1 VLTPQTIQTPN
12 RNSEQIE
19 SSFDAPPQLFPQ
31 SGAIRI
37 RSQPLFLVYHDK
49 SIASASKTAYIQQLL
64 SRIPMKIVAPAKD
77 CPGSPHEHAAVC
89 DPIHPEHEEPSM
101 RIVCPALLVAA
112 MLTVIQSA
120 SRAAEL
126 LPSDRPIPAV
136 VDHYIDAALHKEGI
150 KATPAADGATLIRR
164 LTLDLVGR
172 IPTTAEWRAFAES
185 TDPDKRAKLVDRLM
199 ASPGFVRHQVNE
211 LDTMLMAGDKGS
223 VREYLAAAIGDNRP
237 WDQIFRELL
246 LPDQTDKRTKP
257 AAEYLRRKVKD
268 LDRLT
273 AEVSSTFFG
282 VNISCAQ
289 CHDHPLVRDWKQDH
303 FYGMKSFL
311 SRTFMNGTEN
321 AGFVAERGFGSI
333 RFKTTDDVERQARL
347 MFLTG
352 SRVDDPGDKEP
363 SKEEQKK
370 EKEALDRAK
379 KDKVAPPAPSFS
391 ARAKLVEVALRPG
404 DREFF
409 AKAIV
414 NRIWHRLYGQGLVM
428 PLDQMHSA
436 NPASHPD
443 LLAWL
448 ARDTAEHGYDLR
460 RLIRGLV
467 MSDAYARDSYWQ
479 AGEPPRASLFAVAI
493 LRPLTPAQLA
503 TSLRLATVDPSS
515 LPPDVE
521 SGLFEKRIET
531 LETSGRPLAASFTTT
546 SGDAQI
552 GVAEALFFSNSKQV
566 EKELLGEG
574 SDRLVGRLKQ
584 TAGTTEL
591 IDMAVRAVLSRPPD
605 DDEIRTLGNYL
616 GERTDRPDDASEQL
630 VWALLTSSEFR
641 FNH

>member
-1 VLTPQTIQTPN
+1 
-12 RNSEQIE
+12 
-19 SSFDAPPQLFPQ
+19 
-31 SGAIRI
+31 
-37 RSQPLFLVYHDK
+37 
-49 SIASASKTAYIQQLL
+49 
-64 SRIPMKIVAPAKD
+64 
-77 CPGSPHEHAAVC
+77 
-89 DPIHPEHEEPSM
+89 
-101 RIVCPALLVAA
+101 
-112 MLTVIQSA
+112 
-120 SRAAEL
+120 
-126 LPSDRPIPAV
+126 
-136 VDHYIDAALHKEGI
+136 
-150 KATPAADGATLIRR
+150 
-164 LTLDLVGR
+164 
-172 IPTTAEWRAFAES
+172 
-185 TDPDKRAKLVDRLM
+185 
-199 ASPGFVRHQVNE
+199 
-211 LDTMLMAGDKGS
+211 MAGDKGS
-223 VREYLAAAIGDNRP
+223 VREYLAAAIGDNRS

-303 FYGMKSFL
+303 FYGMKSFFF
-311 SRTFMNGTEN
+311 RTFVSGNEN
-321 AGFVAERGFGSI
+321 AGFVAERGYGTI
-333 RFKTTDDVERQARL
+333 RFKTTDDIERQARL

-352 SRVDDPGDKEP
+352 SRIDDPNANEP

-379 KDKVAPPAPSFS
+379 KDKVPPPAPSFS

-436 NPASHPD
+436 NPASHPE

-467 MSDAYARDSYWQ
+467 MSEAYARGSSWD
-479 AGEPPRASLFAVAI
+479 AGEPPRASLFAVAL
-493 LRPLTPAQLA
+493 LRPLTPGQLA
-503 TSLRLATVDPSS
+503 TSLQLATVDPASV
-515 LPPDVE
+515 PADFR
-521 SGLFEKRIET
+521 SGLFEQRIEA
-531 LETSGRPLAASFTTT
+531 LEKSGRPLTAAFATT
-546 SGDAQI
+546 SGDTQI
-552 GVAEALFFSNSKQV
+552 GVAEALFFSNGKQI
-566 EKELLGEG
+566 ENELLGEAP
-574 SDRLVGRLKQ
+574 DRLPGRLKQ
-584 TAGTTEL
+584 TPGSVEL
-591 IDMAVRAVLSRPPD
+591 IDLAVRTILSRPPD
-605 DDEIRTLGNYL
+605 DDEIRTLGAYL
-616 GERTDRPDDASEQL
+616 GQRTDRPDDASQQL